1 MPRPDFCRVY
11 RFGLFEADVHAG
23 ELRKSGVRVP
33 LQEQP
38 FQVLVTLLQ
47 RPGNLVWRE
56 ELRQEVW
63 PQDTF
68 VEFDHAL
75 NTAVKKIRIALGDCA
90 NSPEY
95 VETVPKRGYR
105 FLVPVEVA
113 ENPQTSKTA
122 EWNTLAKNRAG
133 RWLPRTWAPIAF
145 FVMVM
150 LTAALALR
158 WSAGLRNPGVKRMVL
173 AVLPFQDSSD
183 GSAHASLCDGLTQ
196 ELIMQAGRAAPS
208 LLAVVPRASSLPY
221 RHTTK
226 TVAEVA
232 RELRADYLVEGT
244 LRGNTRRVR
253 VTVELIRVSDAAS
266 LWNDDFDRDTGDSLA
281 LETEVAASITE
292 KIKYALV
299 GSSQAGPGHPS
310 PEGPPWPDKPR

>member
-1 MPRPDFCRVY
+1 MY
-11 RFGLFEADVHAG
+11 RFGLFEADVQAG

-38 FQVLVTLLQ
+38 FQVLITLLQ
-47 RPGNLVWRE
+47 RPGSLVWRE

-113 ENPQTSKTA
+113 ENLQASKPA
-122 EWNTLAKNRAG
+122 EWNALAKTRAG
-133 RWLPRTWAPIAF
+133 WWLPRTWAPIAF
-145 FVMVM
+145 FVIMM

-158 WSAGLRNPGVKRMVL
+158 WSAGLRNPGVN
-173 AVLPFQDSSD
+173 
-183 GSAHASLCDGLTQ
+183 
-196 ELIMQAGRAAPS
+196 E
-208 LLAVVPRASSLPY
+208 
-221 RHTTK
+221 
-226 TVAEVA
+226 
-232 RELRADYLVEGT
+232 
-244 LRGNTRRVR
+244 
-253 VTVELIRVSDAAS
+253 
-266 LWNDDFDRDTGDSLA
+266 
-281 LETEVAASITE
+281 
-292 KIKYALV
+292 
-299 GSSQAGPGHPS
+299 
-310 PEGPPWPDKPR
+310 